1 MFAQTSKLEIQTFF
15 DNRSKYKVKLMDVVF
30 KKITDMPIAGKKIL
44 LRVDI
49 NSNIDVEKMQ
59 LSGEAPRIKAV
70 VPTLKAL
77 KPAAVVLVAHQGR
90 FGDEDCTT
98 LKIHADR
105 LNELMGGNVKFVDD
119 TFGDKAVAA
128 IKAVKPGEV
137 LVLEN
142 VRKWEGE
149 EKTKSVADAE
159 KTPLIMNLKPLFD
172 YFVNDAFGAAHRAH
186 ASLVG
191 WPSLLAGPLVEKE
204 LEMVKKL
211 FNPTRPAVWVVGGA
225 KAYDKFLAIKY
236 NLENGSIDKACVA
249 GLTALLFL
257 QAKGVDIGAENK
269 KAIEKNYAKAEAEI
283 KAVLAKF
290 DAKIVLPVDGALDEN
305 GKRREIS
312 LNEYAKENKE
322 TFDIG
327 TKTQE
332 LFIKELK
339 AAKTIVANGPPG
351 MFEKV
356 GVCDQGTNAVLQ
368 VMGEMADKGNTV
380 IVGGGDFGEAAER
393 HPSGS
398 KFTIST
404 GGGALLEILSGK
416 KIPLL
421 EALKTKMP

>member
-1 MFAQTSKLEIQTFF
+1 M
-15 DNRSKYKVKLMDVVF
+15 VKIMDVVF

-49 NSNIDVEKMQ
+49 NSNVDVAKMQ
-59 LSGEAPRIKAV
+59 LGGEAPRIKAV
-70 VPTLKAL
+70 IPTLKAL
-77 KPAAVVLVAHQGR
+77 KSAAVVLVAHQGR
-90 FGDEDCTT
+90 FGDEDCVS
-98 LKIHADR
+98 LKMHADR

-119 TFGDKAVAA
+119 TFGEKAVAA

-159 KTPLIMNLKPLFD
+159 KTPLVMNLKPLFD

-249 GLTALLFL
+249 GLTALMFL
-257 QAKGVDIGAENK
+257 QAKGVDIGTENK

-305 GKRREIS
+305 GKRREIT
-312 LNEYAKENKE
+312 LAEYSKENKE

-327 TKTQE
+327 TKTQA
-332 LFIKELK
+332 LFIQELN

-380 IVGGGDFGEAAER
+380 IVGGGDFGEAAEK

-421 EALKTKMP
+421 EALKAKMPQ